1 MKFLLLLCLVGI
13 TMAFPTPVSSIQQNN
28 EALTAAKNSR
38 PQRHVDSQEPLYY
51 ETYHNKRSAPEYR
64 IHRREAPSYA
74 PPRPTYKPVK
84 PDYKASPPTQAPAPH
99 IIYRREAPSYAP
111 PRPTYKPKPTDKPVK
126 PDYKAPPPTQA
137 PAPHIIKRREAPSYV
152 PPPPPIHIH
161 QQPQVEQLK
170 AAAPVYKPP
179 AKPFYN
185 PPAKQ
190 SY

>member
-74 PPRPTYKPVK
+74 PPRPTN
-84 PDYKASPPTQAPAPH
+84 
-99 IIYRREAPSYAP
+99 
-111 PRPTYKPKPTDKPVK
+111 KPVK